1 MFTRKRFWREN
12 AKVALRHLF
21 LFCV

>member
-12 AKVALRHLF
+12 AKVALRYHF